1 MNSFDIYSVEY
12 QPKRIFFTRE
22 VRKAL
27 KKAFADAIVRA
38 FAITLLVASC
48 MDLDKLLEQ
57 LL

>member
-12 QPKRIFFTRE
+12 QPKRIIFTHE

-27 KKAFADAIVRA
+27 KKAFADAIVGA
-38 FAITLLVASC
+38 FATTLLVASC
-48 MDLDKLLEQ
+48 MDIDKLLEQ